1 MFGCSEQELLRLLRR
16 GSGRSGQQGEL
27 QQRQPAQRQH
37 LRTDVQ
43 QQRRALQ
50 EAHAAAGQRSVRS
63 QCNRAGDRVFRSRG
77 KRIETS

>member
-1 MFGCSEQELLRLLRR
+1 MFGCSEQELVRLLRR

-37 LRTDVQ
+37 LRADVQ

-63 QCNRAGDRVFRSRG
+63 QCNRGWWQS
-77 KRIETS
+77 I